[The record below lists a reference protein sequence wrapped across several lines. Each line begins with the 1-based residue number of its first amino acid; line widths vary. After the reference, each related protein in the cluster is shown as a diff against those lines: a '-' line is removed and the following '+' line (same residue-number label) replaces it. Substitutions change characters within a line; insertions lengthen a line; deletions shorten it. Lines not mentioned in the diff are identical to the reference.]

1 MQYTSNGT
9 TSCITANDLDVTTTA
24 DPWTHDINGATP
36 LPSVSNLPTH
46 SVYDVDWEDPK
57 GWTYCYGHS
66 DWMPIDDDFV
76 SLWSG
81 GIFDQVYNQCEKT
94 VRARGPVQ
102 VVPLASFLLDQTTS
116 YINNDDPKTAQSTAS
131 NTDTTESPRARSS
144 VLVDPFKASSSPMD
158 EPKATSND
166 DVAESASATSRLSPP
181 KTSSTAS
188 PTVTTGIST
197 VPAENQLQ
205 VSKGSSA
212 ATERSQTSAREN
224 EADKGSQSST
234 KLSPSTVQEP
244 TTIPDLQKPTTD
256 HDAGAHSET
265 AVSKET
271 TAPTTAGPQIG
282 LLTSL
287 IQEVG
292 HHQSSSATSA
302 GQDTAASSE
311 LTDDLGE
318 PAPKSTVA
326 TSPEQM
332 NIAAGT
338 TTYTTNSD
346 GHFMTG
352 THTLQTAETPY
363 EEGGVTYSLDTS
375 KSALVINGAS
385 TIAVESSG
393 FVVDVPQ
400 ATASAHKHS
409 DLTMTSTSADTV
421 GPHISQST
429 RIVPAATDM
438 QTSSASHKTVLPF
451 GSQTGALSTTAGVGD
466 YVWAGMA
473 GVLSAAGSS
482 ASSLDMS
489 SESLGATGSSAT
501 ISRATSAA
509 SSKGTDDEAGSEP
522 TFVSSSGP
530 TRSVSATSGTT
541 DDNTVS
547 HTVSTNN
554 EVSVTSQT
562 QSDDSS
568 LPSAAS
574 SSDAQTG
581 VAGQGPSWSRKA
593 FVVGITMCIFIVT

>member
-9 TSCITANDLDVTTTA
+9 TSCVTANDLDVTNTA

-46 SVYDVDWEDPK
+46 SVYDVDSEDPK

-66 DWMPIDDDFV
+66 DWMPIGDDFV

-81 GIFDQVYNQCEKT
+81 SVFDQVYNQCEKT

-116 YINNDDPKTAQSTAS
+116 YINNDDPKTAQSANP
-131 NTDTTESPRARSS
+131 NTDTTDSPRARSS

-166 DVAESASATSRLSPP
+166 DVAESASATSRLSSP

-188 PTVTTGIST
+188 PTVTTGTST
-197 VPAENQLQ
+197 VPAESQLQ
-205 VSKGSSA
+205 VSNGSSA

-244 TTIPDLQKPTTD
+244 AAIPDLQKTTTD
-256 HDAGAHSET
+256 HDAEAHSET
-265 AVSKET
+265 VISKET

-287 IQEVG
+287 IQGVG
-292 HHQSSSATSA
+292 QHQSSSATSA
-302 GQDTAASSE
+302 GQETAASSE

-326 TSPEQM
+326 TSPERT

-338 TTYTTNSD
+338 TTYRTNSD
-346 GHFMTG
+346 GHFMIV
-352 THTLQTAETPY
+352 THTLQAAETPY

-400 ATASAHKHS
+400 ATATAHKHS
-409 DLTMTSTSADTV
+409 DLTMTSASGDTV
-421 GPHISQST
+421 EPG
-429 RIVPAATDM
+429 
-438 QTSSASHKTVLPF
+438 
-451 GSQTGALSTTAGVGD
+451 GSQTGTLSTTAGVGD

-473 GVLSAAGSS
+473 GVLSAASGR
-482 ASSLDMS
+482 ASSLGS
-489 SESLGATGSSAT
+489 ASESLRSSDNPT
-501 ISRATSAA
+501 TSSRATSAA
-509 SSKGTDDEAGSEP
+509 RSTATDDEVGSEP
-522 TFVSSSGP
+522 TSLESSGA
-530 TRSVSATSGTT
+530 TQSASATARAT
-541 DDNTVS
+541 DGDSVS
-547 HTVSTNN
+547 HTVSTSG
-554 EVSVTSQT
+554 EVSLTSQ
-562 QSDDSS
+562 SGSHDSS
-568 LPSAAS
+568 LPSVS
-574 SSDAQTG
+574 SS
-581 VAGQGPSWSRKA
+581 PSVESGGARQRSSYSRKA
-593 FVVGITMCIFIVT
+593 FAIGMAICIVFVA